1 MAVNNSGAGGNLNAA
16 TGDVTLIPVNRVA
29 QREVPAGSR
38 AEFVF
43 EPDASDMAIDMV
55 AASKFTGLTYTVTVD
70 SDKRF
75 GEVGIPPTDIDDSTT
90 THNPRLRVRDE
101 LLVTV
106 RNPSTVDRI
115 IAVQIRGVEA

>member
-1 MAVNNSGAGGNLNAA
+1 MAVNNAGADTLNAA

-29 QREVPAGSR
+29 QRQVPAGSR
-38 AEFVF
+38 AEFAF

-55 AASKFTGLTYTVTVD
+55 AVSKFNGLTYEVTVD

-75 GEVGIPPTDIDDSTT
+75 GEVGIPPTDIDDSAT

-101 LLVTV
+101 LVVTV
-106 RNPSTVDRI
+106 RNPSTVDRT